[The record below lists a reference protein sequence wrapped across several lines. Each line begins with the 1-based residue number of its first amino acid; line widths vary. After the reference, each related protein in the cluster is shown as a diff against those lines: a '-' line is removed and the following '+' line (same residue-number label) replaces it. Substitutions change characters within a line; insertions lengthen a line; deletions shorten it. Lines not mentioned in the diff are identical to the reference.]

1 MQQEATACEFDLAVA
16 IGEQSIVAQ
25 AHEATRKDV
34 QEKATQEL
42 IGLQGHGL
50 VLSMVGVVL
59 VTKGHLTVLHG
70 LQAGVADGDAMGVA
84 AEITQHLLGA
94 GEGVLGV
101 NHPGLGMQAIEQDRE
116 AGR

>member
-1 MQQEATACEFDLAVA
+1 MPLLADWAQGDVDPCEALEHVCCVFFFPCRWVRLAQQVATAFEFDLAVA

-50 VLSMVGVVL
+50 LLSMVGVVL
-59 VTKGHLTVLHG
+59 VAEAYLIVLH
-70 LQAGVADGDAMGVA
+70 
-84 AEITQHLLGA
+84 
-94 GEGVLGV
+94 
-101 NHPGLGMQAIEQDRE
+101 
-116 AGR
+116 